1 MATKLF
7 NSSVF
12 GYPQFN
18 TGETIKTRLFNRG
31 VFGYPQFNTG
41 ERDVAKTRLFN
52 RGIFASPPMFNTG
65 EEIAVEQPEVIV
77 TGGGIPSGDGW
88 TWEYQRRV
96 MEAEYY
102 WQEQGRLKEEAD
114 REVARRAEELSQAEE
129 EQSRTR
135 KIAALREILAAER
148 AKTALVA
155 AEVNRAHERYL
166 QALAALT
173 AVQEA
178 EKQRIREEAER
189 VQAEALAAENVR
201 LAKEEQDLVNVMM
214 LFMMEV

>member
-18 TGETIKTRLFNRG
+18 TGETI
-31 VFGYPQFNTG
+31 
-41 ERDVAKTRLFN
+41 KTRLFN

-102 WQEQGRLKEEAD
+102 WQEQGRLKEETE
-114 REVARRAEELSQAEE
+114 REVARRTEELRQAEQ
-129 EQSRTR
+129 EQSRAR
-135 KIAALREILAAER
+135 KIKALRGILAAER
-148 AKTALVA
+148 AKTALVS
-155 AEVNRAHERYL
+155 VQVSQAHERYL
-166 QALAALT
+166 HALAALT

-178 EKQRIREEAER
+178 EKQYIREEAER
-189 VQAEALAAENVR
+189 VQTEALAAENVR